1 MAGPASD
8 YTRGEMD
15 IAEQTATFHLVM
27 GMTKWGSLYLSAFLL
42 LLVLWFCV
50 PAAGFFTG
58 LIAAVVMAVLGT
70 ILLREKPA
78 SAH

>member
-15 IAEQTATFHLVM
+15 IAEQTATFKLVM
-27 GMTKWGSLYLSAFLL
+27 GLTKWGSLYLSAFLL
-42 LLVLWFCV
+42 LLVLWFAV

-58 LIAAVVMAVLGT
+58 LIAAVILAVVGT
-70 ILLREKPA
+70 TLLRDKP
-78 SAH
+78 SAGH

>member
-1 MAGPASD
+1 MAGQASD

-15 IAEQTATFHLVM
+15 IAEQTSTFHLVM
-27 GMTKWGSLYLSAFLL
+27 GLTKWGSLYISAFLL

-58 LIAAVVMAVLGT
+58 LISAVILVVLGT
-70 ILLREKPA
+70 LLLREK
-78 SAH
+78 SAAH